1 MRHRDIVATAFAFSL
16 VMGFGLPL
24 AFAKEKT
31 PEIPASLKGK
41 PYTAAR
47 AKILAA
53 EWKPDYRPAVME
65 ADQAVQ
71 KLYPELRDCAV
82 DRPLCSLSFVGKN
95 RSCLRV
101 IIRGET
107 ADEYRVAAVL
117 RECDN

>member
-1 MRHRDIVATAFAFSL
+1 MRHRDIVASAFAFFL
-16 VMGFGLPL
+16 LMGFGRPL

-31 PEIPASLKGK
+31 PTIPASLKGK

-53 EWKPDYRPAVME
+53 GWKPDYRPAVME
-65 ADQAVQ
+65 ADQAIQ

-95 RSCLRV
+95 RSCLTV
-101 IIRGET
+101 ITRGET
-107 ADEYRVAAVL
+107 ADEYRVEAVL

>member
-1 MRHRDIVATAFAFSL
+1 MRYRAIVASAFTFSL
-16 VMGFGLPL
+16 LMGFERPL

-31 PEIPASLKGK
+31 PTIPASLKGM

-47 AKILAA
+47 AMILAA
-53 EWKPDYRPAVME
+53 GWKPDYRPAVME

-71 KLYPELRDCAV
+71 KLYPELRECAV
-82 DRPLCSLSFVGKN
+82 DRPLCLLSFIGKN

-101 IIRGET
+101 ITRGET
-107 ADEYRVAAVL
+107 AGEFRVEVVL